1 MKAKGLT
8 DLVLPPARISV
19 RTEDSEMEERR
30 QSGTIQSGWVGRL
43 IEPCLGLVWFGLG
56 FRNSGRHQRPPQGSI
71 HPLVQIRVA
80 PGLSVSIF
88 ISGMAFG
95 RRSLTPGS

>member
-43 IEPCLGLVWFGLG
+43 IEEPCLGLLWFGLG
-56 FRNSGRHQRPPQGSI
+56 LGFGNKGRHQHPPQGSI
-71 HPLVQIRVA
+71 HPC
-80 PGLSVSIF
+80 F
-88 ISGMAFG
+88 
-95 RRSLTPGS
+95 RSRLHQV